1 MSVRSEMNGYYSREQ
16 FTNRR
21 LELARLESAYE
32 ATLDGKPARIAF
44 LGLRRIGKSILF
56 DRFVESKRTAG
67 RKGLAIVDFERAV
80 SNPETFSQ
88 VYVGTIA
95 GQIIGGAKRRPR
107 DFLRLENALST
118 ELGESKAFR
127 EVAGRILTELRKA
140 DHDQA
145 LLYEL
150 ALGFPQELAEEL
162 GEAIML
168 FIDEFQYLMNLRRY
182 KGIGDPRRL
191 LKATL
196 ERQNMVG
203 YVIAGSEITILE
215 DALQSHASPLFG
227 MFARERL
234 GPFDKVDSLELIGK
248 LAPGLGARAA
258 GKICDYSGGNPFYIT
273 AIAQKTAGL
282 IKEEGFDEE
291 DGVDHAFLE
300 EVLAD
305 WGRIFDFCYYLME
318 ISLDRARGSG
328 NLKALL
334 QLMAEENQGMTA
346 TEIARLAHK
355 TPQATRN
362 YLLELC
368 RFDILERERDLFS
381 FRDPLFK
388 YWLANL
394 RTGIAWSTTP
404 TRADVWMSLD
414 QHREAL
420 KALSDELG
428 TAKESVL
435 REVLGLF
442 DGQLIA
448 GELLGAGEDIV
459 LPKFDKVEP
468 FIDENGEELEAVG
481 QGKHIWACELKWR
494 RSTAGETEVRRLL
507 ERARKIRAERAWLI
521 SKAGFTREALALM
534 RKESVLH
541 SNGDQLREIE
551 KVVRRET

>member
-1 MSVRSEMNGYYSREQ
+1 MSVGSEMNGYYSREQ

-21 LELARLESAYE
+21 LELERLETAYK
-32 ATLDGKPARIAF
+32 ATLAGKPARIAF

-56 DRFVESKRTAG
+56 DQFIESKRTAG
-67 RKGLAIVDFERAV
+67 GEGLAIVDFERAV

-88 VYVGTIA
+88 MYVGTIG
-95 GQIIGGAKRRPR
+95 GQIMGAPNRRPR
-107 DFLRLENALST
+107 DFLRLEDALGT
-118 ELGESKAFR
+118 ELGESRAFR
-127 EVAGRILTELRKA
+127 EVAGRILTELRKTN
-140 DHDQA
+140 HDQA

-162 GEAIML
+162 AQAIMI
-168 FIDEFQYLMNLRRY
+168 FIDEFQYLMDLGRY
-182 KGIGDPRRL
+182 KDIGDPRRL
-191 LKATL
+191 FRANL

-215 DALQSHASPLFG
+215 DALQAHTSPLFG

-234 GPFDKVDSLELIGK
+234 GPFDRVDSLELISK
-248 LAPGLGARAA
+248 LVPGLGARAA
-258 GKICDYSGGNPFYIT
+258 GKICGYSGGNPFYIT
-273 AIAQKTAGL
+273 AIAQRTGGL
-282 IKEEGFDEE
+282 IKEEGFAEE
-291 DGVDHAFLE
+291 DAVDHAFLE

-318 ISLDRARGSG
+318 VSLERARGSG

-334 QLMAEENQGMTA
+334 QIMAEEDQGMTA

-368 RFDILERERDLFS
+368 RFDILEREGDKFYFRDL
-381 FRDPLFK
+381 LFK

-394 RTGIAWSTTP
+394 GTGITWSATP
-404 TRADVWMSLD
+404 TRGDVWRSLD

-428 TAKESVL
+428 PAKESVL
-435 REVLGLF
+435 REVLRLF

-448 GELLGAGEDIV
+448 GELLGASEDIV
-459 LPKFDKVEP
+459 LPKFDKVEQ
-468 FIDENGEELEAVG
+468 FLDESGGELEAVG
-481 QGKHIWACELKWR
+481 RGEHVWACELKWQ
-494 RSTAGETEVRRLL
+494 RSAAGETEVKKLL
-507 ERARKIRAERAWLI
+507 ERAGSAGAERAWLV
-521 SKAGFTREALALM
+521 SKAGFTKEAFALM
-534 RKESVLH
+534 RNKGILH
-541 SNGDQLREIE
+541 SNGDQFREIE